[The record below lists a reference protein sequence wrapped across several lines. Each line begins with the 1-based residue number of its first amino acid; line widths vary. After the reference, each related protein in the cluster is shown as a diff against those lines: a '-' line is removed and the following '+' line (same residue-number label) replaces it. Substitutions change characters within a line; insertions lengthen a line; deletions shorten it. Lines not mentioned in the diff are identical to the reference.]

1 MVAKHEIGY
10 VPPPNVVVGLLAL
23 NKLIVL
29 GDDVDGSGVGADG
42 AESGDRS
49 EDEGVEAPE
58 VVDQVVGGEDGN
70 VVEDLV
76 EPDAGVVHED
86 GPQGVEELDDEVED
100 VFVPFVL
107 GWEFGLPGQRQVG
120 VPLYLVQKVVV
131 VGVVPAERNGAR
143 NSHRDIADHS
153 QNLIDGHV
161 GVAAPV
167 HKIVYAAVQGMV
179 EQPAYQVGIQQDY
192 PHRLVLHALR
202 GTLAQ

>member
-1 MVAKHEIGY
+1 MVGQMLIKLRRDFSYLLQVPPRAVGKVVVLKMVAKHEIGY

-49 EDEGVEAPE
+49 EDEGGEAPE

-107 GWEFGLPGQRQVG
+107 G
-120 VPLYLVQKVVV
+120 
-131 VGVVPAERNGAR
+131 
-143 NSHRDIADHS
+143 
-153 QNLIDGHV
+153 
-161 GVAAPV
+161 
-167 HKIVYAAVQGMV
+167 
-179 EQPAYQVGIQQDY
+179 
-192 PHRLVLHALR
+192 
-202 GTLAQ
+202 